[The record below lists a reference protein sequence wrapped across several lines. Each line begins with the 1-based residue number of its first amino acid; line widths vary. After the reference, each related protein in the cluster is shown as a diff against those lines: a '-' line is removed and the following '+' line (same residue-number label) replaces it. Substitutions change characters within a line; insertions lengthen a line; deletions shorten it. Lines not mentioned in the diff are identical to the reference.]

1 MITYVVIGVL
11 CLALMVAAVALI
23 FGGLQ
28 VHRLG
33 REQSQ
38 RVWVTLLA
46 MIYLVPALGIL
57 ASGRNL
63 RAEVLM
69 EDLAVSGNMVSSMIG
84 KVGYYGLLGLCM
96 VLILSRILDA
106 KRWPPIPHE
115 ARWLLASMLAYI
127 AGAMMASAMF
137 GTKPTFLPLYLG
149 APLLFFAATLLA
161 LHPAVNVLHSLR
173 NVLVILMFAGLV
185 TAVALPAVAL
195 ETYAIG
201 LIPGFQLRF
210 WGLTTHANAMGPLA
224 AMGLLLCIAKPFAR
238 RGLQV
243 SALIACLLAW
253 LLAHSKTAWLAM
265 IAALLVY
272 GVVKNL
278 ERPQDQILRWTKVAF
293 TVTAVTAL
301 AVVMLNGGVNLQDN
315 SQGKVYG
322 GGDFSGRPIIWEVA
336 IKEWIKNPLFG
347 YGPSIWSPE
356 YRARIGMN
364 FAFHAHNQF
373 YQTLSE
379 AGAVGVALLAAYLV
393 ALASAVLRKSP
404 ERPLGVAVLA
414 FVLIRSMSEPTFR
427 VTAAVSGDAMIH
439 FVLLCVAITAIRSRT
454 TTGQVQS

>member
-1 MITYVVIGVL
+1 MTTYVVIGVL
-11 CLALMVAAVALI
+11 CLALMVAAMALI

-28 VHRLG
+28 VQRLA
-33 REQSQ
+33 REQTP
-38 RVWVTLLA
+38 RIWIALLA
-46 MIYLVPALGIL
+46 LVYLVPALGIL
-57 ASGRNL
+57 ASERNL

-69 EDLAVSGNMVSSMIG
+69 EDLAMSGNMVSSLIG
-84 KVGYYGLLGLCM
+84 RAGYYGLLGLCAI
-96 VLILSRILDA
+96 LILSRILDA
-106 KRWPPIPHE
+106 KRWPRIPHE
-115 ARWLLASMLAYI
+115 AHWLVASMLAYA

-137 GTKPTFLPLYLG
+137 GTKPTFRPLYLG
-149 APLLFFAATLLA
+149 APLLLSAATLLA

-173 NVLVILMFAGLV
+173 NVLVVLIFASLF

-210 WGLTTHANAMGPLA
+210 WGLTTHANTMGPLA
-224 AMGLLLCIAKPFAR
+224 AMSLLLCIAKPFAR
-238 RGLQV
+238 RDIQV
-243 SALIACLLAW
+243 FAVIACLTAW
-253 LLAHSKTAWLAM
+253 LLAHSKTAWIATV
-265 IAALLVY
+265 AALLVY
-272 GVVKNL
+272 WAVKDL
-278 ERPQDQILRWTKVAF
+278 ERPQDKLLRWVKVAF
-293 TVTAVTAL
+293 TITAVGVV
-301 AVVMLNGGVNLQDN
+301 AVLMLNGGFNLQDN

-322 GGDFSGRPIIWEVA
+322 GGNFSGRPVIWEVA
-336 IKEWIKNPLFG
+336 VDEWKRNPLFG

-414 FVLIRSMSEPTFR
+414 FVLIRSLSEPTFR

-439 FVLLCVAITAIRSRT
+439 FVLLCMAITAIRSRT